1 MKKQTTLS
9 LIAIFAAVS
18 FGNAQSEAPKLRTS
32 AASLNQAD
40 GKAYKEVAPIEP
52 QCLFRDNEL
61 QFDAFGL
68 GTFFKGANGNY
79 RSSLQNQTINAFN
92 ATAAGATVGGQPL
105 NIREP
110 NVPSY
115 QDRQLSGRPAW
126 GGGLGVNYIFAK
138 YFGIGIEQSVFG
150 RNSGARPVDG
160 NGNINPNFD
169 PGDFG
174 FTRWQTAAH
183 FILRYP
189 ICQWNLA
196 PYIMVGGGAQYGNVP
211 NIDYGS
217 APTAAINA
225 LAAEAAANGV
235 QGLNPTPVRSN
246 YRMAGQGFGSVGGGL
261 EYRLTQNIGMFSDL
275 RYLFSGVDGLANNQ
289 MQWRYG
295 LRFAF

>member
-1 MKKQTTLS
+1 MKKHITLS

-18 FGNAQSEAPKLRTS
+18 FGNAQSEAPKLRAS
-32 AASLNQAD
+32 AASLSPAD

-52 QCLFRDNEL
+52 PCLFRDNEL
-61 QFDAFGL
+61 QFDVFGL

-79 RSSLQNQTINAFN
+79 ASSVENQTINALNGTFGGLGFN
-92 ATAAGATVGGQPL
+92 QA
-105 NIREP
+105 

-115 QDRQLSGRPAW
+115 ESRQLSGRPAW
-126 GGGLGVNYIFAK
+126 GGGLGINYFFAR
-138 YFGIGIEQSVFG
+138 YFGLGIEQSVFG
-150 RNSGARPVDG
+150 RNSGARPIDG
-160 NGNINPNFD
+160 AGNVNPNFD
-169 PGDFG
+169 VGDYG

-183 FILRYP
+183 LILRYP

-196 PYIMVGGGAQYGNVP
+196 PYVMIGGGAQYGNVP
-211 NIDYGS
+211 NIDYGGPVS
-217 APTAAINA
+217 RGIAAGAAQATAA
-225 LAAEAAANGV
+225 GF
-235 QGLNPTPVRSN
+235 PTQARGFRSN